1 MYFEDTIAAIS
12 TPQGEGGIGIVRIS
26 GSRAEAIGLRLFRF
40 CKGSSFTS
48 HFLHYGAVMMPD
60 SDTMI
65 DEAMAVLMR
74 APHSYTREDVLEL
87 HCHGGMLVTERALA
101 SALACGARLAEP
113 GEFTR
118 RAFVNG
124 RIDLVQ
130 AEAVMDVISAK
141 TDASLALAQRQ
152 RAGALSARIDAIRH
166 TLTRNLA
173 FIEAYIDFPEDDIG
187 EADIIALRTG
197 VSDALDEIDSL
208 LAGFDEGRILRE
220 GISVLIVGKP
230 NVGKSSLLNCLLKEN
245 RAIVTHIPGT
255 TRDIIEETVNL
266 GGLAV
271 RLLDT
276 AGIRHTE
283 DVIEREGIDRAL
295 DKIPL
300 ADLVLFVLDSAR
312 SFNDEDRLILDAVY
326 GKTTIAVLNKSDL
339 PLALEFPPEL
349 SEMPHVALSAGTGMG
364 IDGLRELIRTTFL
377 CGSALDSREFVA
389 ISRARHRDAL
399 TSARSA
405 LQQFL
410 SGLGEGRELEILAI
424 DLRDSL
430 SAVGQVTGET
440 TTDDILDVVF
450 SAFCIG
456 K

>member
-1 MYFEDTIAAIS
+1 MYIEDTIAAIS
-12 TPQGEGGIGIVRIS
+12 TPHGVGGIGIVRVS

-40 CKGSSFTS
+40 RKGDAFTS
-48 HFLHYGAVMMPD
+48 HFLHYGAVVDPD
-60 SDTMI
+60 NGTVL

-74 APHSYTREDVLEL
+74 TPHSYTREDVLEL
-87 HCHGGMLVTERALA
+87 HCHGGALVVERILA
-101 SALACGARLAEP
+101 TTLACGARPADP

-118 RAFVNG
+118 RAFING

-130 AEAVMDVISAK
+130 AEAVMDVIAAK
-141 TDASLALAQRQ
+141 TEAALALAQRQ
-152 RAGALSARIDAIRH
+152 RAGVLSARIDAIRQA
-166 TLTRNLA
+166 LTRSLA
-173 FIEAYIDFPEDDIG
+173 FIEASIDFPEDDIG
-187 EADIIALRTG
+187 ETDTAALRSG
-197 VSDALDEIDSL
+197 VCDALHEIDGL
-208 LAGFDEGRILRE
+208 VTGFDEGRILRD

-230 NVGKSSLLNCLLKEN
+230 NAGKSSLLNRLLREN

-271 RLLDT
+271 QLLDT

-283 DVIEREGIDRAL
+283 DLVEREGISRAL

-300 ADLVLFVLDSAR
+300 ADLVLFVLDSSR
-312 SFNDEDRLILDAVY
+312 PFNDEDRLILDAVK

-339 PLALEFPPEL
+339 PLALVLPPE
-349 SEMPHVALSAGTGMG
+349 MGGVPRAALSAGTGAG
-364 IDGLRELIRTTFL
+364 IDGLRGLIRTTFL
-377 CGSALDSREFVA
+377 HGSALDSREFVA

-399 TSARSA
+399 TSAASA
-405 LQQFL
+405 LRQFVA
-410 SGLGEGRELEILAI
+410 GLGEGRELETLAI
-424 DLRDSL
+424 DLRDAL

-440 TTDDILDVVF
+440 TADDVLDVVF
-450 SAFCIG
+450 SSFCIG

>member
-1 MYFEDTIAAIS
+1 MYIEDTIAAIS
-12 TPQGEGGIGIVRIS
+12 TPQGEGGIGIVRVS

-40 CKGSSFTS
+40 RKGDAFFS
-48 HFLHYGAVMMPD
+48 HFLHYGDLVAPDNGAVL
-60 SDTMI
+60 
-65 DEAMAVLMR
+65 DEVMAVLMR

-87 HCHGGMLVTERALA
+87 HCHGGMLVVERILA

-118 RAFVNG
+118 RAFING
-124 RIDLVQ
+124 RIDLAQ
-130 AEAVMDVISAK
+130 AEAVMDVIVAK
-141 TDASLALAQRQ
+141 TEAALALAQRQ
-152 RAGALSARIDAIRH
+152 RTGVLSVRIDAIRQA
-166 TLTRNLA
+166 LTRSLA
-173 FIEAYIDFPEDDIG
+173 FIEASIDFPEDDIG
-187 EADIIALRTG
+187 ETDTVALRSG
-197 VSDALDEIDSL
+197 VSGALDEIGGL
-208 LAGFDEGRILRE
+208 LDGFDEGRILRD

-230 NVGKSSLLNCLLKEN
+230 NAGKSSLLNRLLKEN

-276 AGIRHTE
+276 AGIRHTD
-283 DVIEREGIDRAL
+283 DVVEREGISRAL

-312 SFNDEDRLILDAVY
+312 PFNEEDRLILDAVK
-326 GKTTIAVLNKSDL
+326 GKTAIAVLNKNDL
-339 PLALEFPPEL
+339 PVALELPDEME
-349 SEMPHVALSAGTGMG
+349 EMPRVALSAGTGAG
-364 IDGLRELIRTTFL
+364 IDGLRKLIRTTFL
-377 CGSALDSREFVA
+377 HGSALDSREFVT

-399 TSARSA
+399 NSARSA

-410 SGLGEGRELEILAI
+410 SGLEGGRELETLAI
-424 DLRDSL
+424 DLRDAL
-430 SAVGQVTGET
+430 SAVGRVTGET
-440 TTDDILDVVF
+440 TTDDVLDVVF
-450 SAFCIG
+450 SSFCIG